1 MLSHH
6 RPHSQSGRAP
16 KALCQYNTLNR
27 NKKQA
32 KSSMA
37 QSQIIRGGKLNAN
50 AGIESWY
57 MGELEKLSRAMTR
70 ECARELKKLY
80 AKEDEQIKFAED
92 AGISSQMR
100 IKLNYL
106 QKKYGD
112 KFAKSQK
119 SCPKSC

>member
-1 MLSHH
+1 MV
-6 RPHSQSGRAP
+6 
-16 KALCQYNTLNR
+16 
-27 NKKQA
+27 
-32 KSSMA
+32 

-50 AGIESWY
+50 AGIEAWY
-57 MGELEKLSRAMTR
+57 MKELEKLSRAMTR

-80 AKEDEQIKFAED
+80 AQEDEQIKFAQD

-112 KFAKSQK
+112 KFAEKSK
-119 SCPKSC
+119 ELSKKLLTKLIA